1 MRSSTP
7 GSGTAARSPRGGAAP
22 ELARFLRHKGAV
34 AGGALLLAT
43 VLAAALAPWVAPR
56 DPIAQDQGASLRAPG
71 PGHLLGT
78 DVFGRDILSRV
89 VWGGRASLRVGLL
102 AVAVGA
108 GLGTLLGVVAGYHAG
123 WPGQVILRLTDVL
136 LALPGILLALT
147 IVAATGPSLE
157 NLIVAVGLSS
167 LPAYVRVVNGAVLDV
182 GTRTF
187 VEAARATGA
196 GDGRIVGRHVLP
208 NVLAP
213 VIVLSTL
220 GLGNA
225 ILIAATLSFLGL
237 GAQPPT
243 PEWGAMLSQGREFIF
258 GYWWIATF
266 PGLAILV
273 AVVGANLLGEG
284 LRDVLDPRLRA

>member
-1 MRSSTP
+1 MP
-7 GSGTAARSPRGGAAP
+7 GEPASAPRAVAHQG
-22 ELARFLRHKGAV
+22 LRRFLRHRGATIGSV
-34 AGGALLLAT
+34 LLLLLAGM
-43 VLAAALAPWVAPR
+43 AAAAPWLAPF
-56 DPIAQDQGASLRAPG
+56 DPILQDQRASLRAPG
-71 PGHLLGT
+71 TPYLLGT

-89 VWGGRASLRVGLL
+89 IWGGRQSLRVAFL
-102 AVAVGA
+102 AVAVGGLA
-108 GLGTLLGVVAGYHAG
+108 GSVLGLLAGYYRGLAG
-123 WPGQVILRLTDVL
+123 AAILRLTDLL

-157 NLIVAVGLSS
+157 NLIVAVGISS
-167 LPAYVRVVNGAVLDV
+167 MPAYVRVINGAVLDV

-187 VEAARATGA
+187 IEASRASGA
-196 GDGRIVGRHVLP
+196 ADLRILARHVVP

-225 ILIAATLSFLGL
+225 LLVAATLSFLGL

-266 PGLAILV
+266 PGLAILL
-273 AVVGANLLGEG
+273 AAIGANLVGEG
-284 LRDVLDPRLRA
+284 LRDLLDPRLRV